1 MAMLKS
7 RTLVNKEILICIS
20 FLLLNTILLYNLIGG
35 YMWND
40 RLRKI
45 LSDDKIELLKNSKVL
60 ILGIGGVGGGAL
72 EALARIG
79 IGTIILVDK
88 DKVDVTNLNRQIISL
103 KNNIGK
109 SKVLVA
115 KERVLNINPDC
126 NVICIEEFINLD
138 NIDLLFKYEP
148 DFIID
153 CCDTVTTKIELI
165 RKCLVRSTRF
175 ISCMGT
181 GNKFHPELLEI
192 TDIKNTSYDPLARI
206 IRNKFKDEK
215 KKIMV
220 VYSKEKSVHI
230 KDRTPGSTSMVPPVA
245 GFMCASYVINSI
257 LEV

>member
-20 FLLLNTILLYNLIGG
+20 FLLLHTILLYNLIGG

-103 KNNIGK
+103 RNNIGK

-138 NIDLLFKYEP
+138 NVDLLFKHEP

-165 RKCLVRSTRF
+165 
-175 ISCMGT
+175 
-181 GNKFHPELLEI
+181 
-192 TDIKNTSYDPLARI
+192 
-206 IRNKFKDEK
+206 K
-215 KKIMV
+215 K
-220 VYSKEKSVHI
+220 
-230 KDRTPGSTSMVPPVA
+230 
-245 GFMCASYVINSI
+245 
-257 LEV
+257 

>member
-1 MAMLKS
+1 MLKS
-7 RTLVNKEILICIS
+7 CTLVNKEILICIS

-45 LSDDKIELLKNSKVL
+45 LSDDKIEFLKNSKVL

-103 KNNIGK
+103 RNNIGK

-181 GNKFHPELLEI
+181 GNKFRPELLEI